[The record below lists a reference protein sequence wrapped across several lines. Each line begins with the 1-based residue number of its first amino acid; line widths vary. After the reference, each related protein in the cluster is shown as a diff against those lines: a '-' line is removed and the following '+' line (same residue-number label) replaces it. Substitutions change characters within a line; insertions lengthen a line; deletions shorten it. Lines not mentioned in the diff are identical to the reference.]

1 MECDGVG
8 ISGWGWGR
16 EAGVVAPPRA
26 PLTLTLVFSA
36 AACRALACAPR
47 NHGEYGPCRDLPGE
61 AAGPP
66 GRARRS
72 ARAGVSDPRQ
82 GLVAMVKSQPEK
94 ACLCSPLPVCV
105 AASQD

>member
-16 EAGVVAPPRA
+16 GAGVVAPPRA

-66 GRARRS
+66 GREGGRGRLS
-72 ARAGVSDPRQ
+72 R
-82 GLVAMVKSQPEK
+82 GL
-94 ACLCSPLPVCV
+94 
-105 AASQD
+105 